1 MSTESIQWPDLD
13 PADIDVAELDYSLYA
28 NGAALNS
35 AVADVV
41 VLRGTDASPELA
53 LVGPVTIIGH
63 KVYQRVRGRTA
74 GVHYK
79 LRMRAVF
86 ADGREKV
93 LAGSWLCVLK

>member
-1 MSTESIQWPDLD
+1 MSTESIQWPELD
-13 PADIDVAELDYSLYA
+13 PAEIDIAEFDYALYA
-28 NGAALNS
+28 NGAALNA
-35 AVADVV
+35 AVPEVR

-53 LVGPVTIIGH
+53 LVGPVTISGH
-63 KVYQRVRGRTA
+63 KVYQSVRGRTA